1 MIGVIYNSN
10 NELQSHYITTT
21 LSHHYDLYI
30 FISHTSHL
38 IEPSQ
43 KKVLRILFLIIYLF
57 MLNQNLK

>member
-10 NELQSHYITTT
+10 NELQSHYITST
-21 LSHHYDLYI
+21 LSKHYDLYI

-43 KKVLRILFLIIYLF
+43 KKVLLILFNYLFIYLC
-57 MLNQNLK
+57 